1 MESLISA
8 TSYRGRHAFVCFFGR
23 GINPRLQATCA
34 EGLIGATRNSQRVLI
49 AFPNPQD
56 FAQGAVRYPNHV
68 ARRGEGASCQ
78 NHDEGE
84 VGGVSDR
91 TDRLLL
97 KDRMQRME
105 RSAIAWTACFGRTR
119 SMPSAKYVNSAC
131 VSIDQVEHYARAGHM
146 RSTSKQWKR
155 SLPIIWSDI
164 NELAQQRDEVPS
176 PTTIEAHH
184 NFPGALE
191 HESHHATWN
200 LWAGR
205 WLQFPMHYII

>member
-1 MESLISA
+1 MGLESSSSA
-8 TSYRGRHAFVCFFGR
+8 TSYRGRHAVVGIFGAGHSSKALSNMCRRTHRSDTEFPMGLDCFPESSIFCSR
-23 GINPRLQATCA
+23 RCPI
-34 EGLIGATRNSQRVLI
+34 
-49 AFPNPQD
+49 PN
-56 FAQGAVRYPNHV
+56 PNHV
-68 ARRGEGASCQ
+68 ARRGEGASWQ
-78 NHDEGE
+78 NHAEGE
-84 VGGVSDR
+84 VGGVRDR

-146 RSTSKQWKR
+146 RSTSKQCKR

-184 NFPGALE
+184 NFPGALD
-191 HESHHATWN
+191 HA
-200 LWAGR
+200 
-205 WLQFPMHYII
+205 